1 MFGLPGMDMF
11 GGGGGSGGNFDGGG
25 VGNSASTTTTTT
37 DGGDWGADTG
47 GGSATFTRDQRTY
60 RTDITGSNNTT
71 TDYGAVSDSLA
82 LALRGVE
89 LANTNV
95 QQTNTST
102 AGILSGALS
111 MVGKQQT
118 EFTSAVEKIK
128 LGNSD
133 SMLIVVGLA
142 VLAVGAV
149 AIFRKG

>member
-1 MFGLPGMDMF
+1 MLPGLDLF
-11 GGGGGSGGNFDGGG
+11 GGGGSNTFDGGG
-25 VGNSASTTTTTT
+25 VGNSASTNNNHDEQFEVGVSTTTGNASFVR
-37 DGGDWGADTG
+37 DERSYSVSVTG
-47 GGSATFTRDQRTY
+47 NG
-60 RTDITGSNNTT
+60 NTT

-82 LALRGVE
+82 AALAGVE
-89 LANTNV
+89 QANATA
-95 QQTNTST
+95 QAINTS
-102 AGILSGALS
+102 AGQLVSGALS

-118 EFTSAVEKIK
+118 EFTGALEKVK